1 MRSFGSDNNSSVHP
15 RIMDAILHANTD
27 HAPGYGDDEWTR
39 EASEK
44 VRSLFDGEVLP
55 MFVYNG
61 TGSNMFALQLL
72 TRPYH
77 SILCAEI

>member
-15 RIMDAILHANTD
+15 KIMDAILRANND

-44 VRSLFDGEVLP
+44 VCSLFDRDVLP

-61 TGSNMFALQLL
+61 TGSNMSAYVIGCKVTQK
-72 TRPYH
+72 
-77 SILCAEI
+77 